1 MSRLSVREYR
11 RWTTMVG
18 SRMRGGK
25 CTGRS
30 LILVDWNWEEDREEN
45 SVEHCTAQTVN
56 KKQSKE
62 QVERSGIPALDHDGQ
77 EQDEERQMYRE
88 EPDPGGLELGGRLG
102 RKQVH
107 LQTGKRKRQ
116 SEEEQVPRKKDRYF
130 QASVIAISSDA
141 ENEPFTKTPTP
152 AESHQVPQGSSVKRK
167 RESEEEQGPRKREK
181 CSEASVVVIS
191 SDSENEPFTKTPT
204 PAESRQVPQ
213 GSSVKR
219 KREDCDDEHEAP
231 DKKKLSSP
239 DQSATDESWSK
250 SNSRTAFQAKYKE
263 EEKLG
268 QGGFGSVAIKH
279 VPEDEV
285 SFAVTY
291 DAGQILSVPLEVMLL
306 KKVHPVPAVVK
317 LLDCFEFNS
326 QLVLVLERPEPCM
339 DLSEFTECQGG
350 IIEERD
356 AKIITQQLVDALIEI
371 HSQGVFHRDI
381 KLENILVESG
391 SSGPRVRIIDF
402 GCGALLKDDG
412 YEYGPGTMLYKCPQ
426 WCEGLTYRAEGATVW
441 QVGVTVYRLL
451 QGSFPFMSSAST
463 VSDQPVISQSFSR
476 DCRHFIHCSLDKDPS
491 TRPTLQSLRQHP
503 WLTETR
509 TGVGTLIDFL
519 DFYM

>member
-1 MSRLSVREYR
+1 MSSGSCQTSVRA
-11 RWTTMVG
+11 
-18 SRMRGGK
+18 
-25 CTGRS
+25 C
-30 LILVDWNWEEDREEN
+30 
-45 SVEHCTAQTVN
+45 
-56 KKQSKE
+56 
-62 QVERSGIPALDHDGQ
+62 
-77 EQDEERQMYRE
+77 
-88 EPDPGGLELGGRLG
+88 
-102 RKQVH
+102 VH

-116 SEEEQVPRKKDRYF
+116 SEEEQVPRKRDRYF
-130 QASVIAISSDA
+130 QASVIAISSDS

-152 AESHQVPQGSSVKRK
+152 AESHQVPQGSSDKRK

-181 CSEASVVVIS
+181 CSEALVVVIS
-191 SDSENEPFTKTPT
+191 SDSENEQLRKAAT

-213 GSSVKR
+213 GSGVKR
-219 KREDCDDEHEAP
+219 KREDSDDEHETP
-231 DKKKLSSP
+231 DKKKPSSP
-239 DQSATDESWSK
+239 DQSTTDESWSK
-250 SNSRTAFQAKYKE
+250 SNSRTAFQAKYQE

-268 QGGFGSVAIKH
+268 QGGFGSVFSGHRIQDNLPVAIKH

-391 SSGPRVRIIDF
+391 SSGPHVRIIDF

-451 QGSFPFMSSAST
+451 HGSFPFMSSAST

-509 TGVGTLIDFL
+509 TVVGTAGTVVGTAD
-519 DFYM
+519 